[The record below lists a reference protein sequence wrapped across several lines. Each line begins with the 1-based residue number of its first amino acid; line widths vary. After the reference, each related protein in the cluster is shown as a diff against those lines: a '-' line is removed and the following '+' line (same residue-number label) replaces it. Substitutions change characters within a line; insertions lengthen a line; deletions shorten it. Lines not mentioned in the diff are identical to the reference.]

1 MPGQKDRHAAVSR
14 CRPLQRAWTSAAFL
28 RRVAASGRREERLA
42 TQRHLCG
49 EHLTEADWRL
59 LATLVR
65 FDPVY
70 AGHFKCNLRRLVD
83 YPSLWGYTTWARA
96 ACKVFN
102 TDAGQRFRTCSPDLF
117 ESEGHG
123 IV

>member
-1 MPGQKDRHAAVSR
+1 
-14 CRPLQRAWTSAAFL
+14 
-28 RRVAASGRREERLA
+28 
-42 TQRHLCG
+42 
-49 EHLTEADWRL
+49 LTEADWRL

-70 AGHFKCNLRRLVD
+70 VGHFKCNLRRLVD

-96 ACKVFN
+96 PCKVFN
-102 TDAGQRFRTCSPDLF
+102 TDAGQRFRTCASDLF